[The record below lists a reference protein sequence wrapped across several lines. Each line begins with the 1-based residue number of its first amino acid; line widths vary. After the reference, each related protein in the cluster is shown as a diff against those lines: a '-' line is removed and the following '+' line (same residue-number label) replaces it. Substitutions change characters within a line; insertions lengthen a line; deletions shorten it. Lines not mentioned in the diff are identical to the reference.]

1 MNAYAYVGEHGMPI
15 ELRCGIELPD
25 AAQLS
30 IEGRRPDGTTVS
42 WPAVA
47 LGGTSIVYILQ
58 QGNLDLAGQ
67 WRLQSRVAF
76 PGRVRRGAT
85 AVLSVLPLY
94 G

>member
-1 MNAYAYVGEHGMPI
+1 MNPYVGEYGMPL

-30 IEGRRPDGTTVS
+30 IEARRPDGTTRS

-47 LGGTSIVYILQ
+47 FGGTSIVYILQ
-58 QGNLDLAGQ
+58 EGDISLAGS

-76 PGRVRRGAT
+76 PGGERFGAT
-85 AVLSVLPLY
+85 AVLSVLPRY
-94 G
+94 R